1 MSVRCCIKPANGLT
15 IGSNRSLRSLG
26 RAKAR
31 PLTKRYTYKPERC
44 WMLLKP
50 ELASEFLSKY
60 KSILTHINSGQ
71 PPSDMKEYVAARSK
85 LYDDSTSFNS
95 ALKKAEE
102 IDFVEP
108 LKSAVHGE
116 FVYLK
121 KYKNGYIFKK
131 LDTGVF
137 YQVTALTSPLENLVH
152 EYSIIKTALLPFS
165 NQFVCDGLISWAN
178 TLLGK
183 NLAKEI
189 REAYWEAKKAGN
201 VVLHV

>member
-1 MSVRCCIKPANGLT
+1 
-15 IGSNRSLRSLG
+15 
-26 RAKAR
+26 
-31 PLTKRYTYKPERC
+31 
-44 WMLLKP
+44 MLLKP

-60 KSILTHINSGQ
+60 KTILTHINSGQ
-71 PPSDMKEYVAARSK
+71 PPSDIKEYVTARSK
-85 LYDDSTSFNS
+85 LYDDSASFSS
-95 ALKKAEE
+95 ALKKAAE

-121 KYKNGYIFKK
+121 KYKNGYVFKK

-137 YQVTALTSPLENLVH
+137 YQATALTSPLENLVH
-152 EYSIIKTALLPFS
+152 EYSIIKTALLPFP
-165 NQFVCDGLISWAN
+165 NQLVCDGLISGAN

-189 REAYWEAKKAGN
+189 RETYWEAKKAGN

>member
-1 MSVRCCIKPANGLT
+1 
-15 IGSNRSLRSLG
+15 
-26 RAKAR
+26 
-31 PLTKRYTYKPERC
+31 
-44 WMLLKP
+44 MLLKP

-71 PPSDMKEYVAARSK
+71 PPSDIKEYVAARSK
-85 LYDDSTSFNS
+85 LYDDSASFNS

-121 KYKNGYIFKK
+121 KYKNGYVFKK
-131 LDTGVF
+131 LDTGIF

-152 EYSIIKTALLPFS
+152 EYSIIKTALLPFP
-165 NQFVCDGLISWAN
+165 NQLVCDGLISGGN